1 MASVQLCGSA
11 IGAAAS
17 VQALRA
23 PTSAAVGVRP
33 ARRAVGGLVVRAA
46 TVVAPKYTSV
56 KPLADRVLL
65 KTKTAEQKTTGGIL
79 LPSAAQ
85 SKPQSGE
92 VVAIG
97 EGRIIGD
104 SKVEVGIKVGAQVV
118 YSRYAGTEVELND
131 ANHLILKEDD
141 IIGILETDDAKDMK
155 PLSDRVLIKVAVAE
169 DKTAGGLLLTDSVKE
184 KPSIGTVVAVGPGHL
199 DEEGKRIPLPVS
211 EGSSVLYSKYAGA
224 EFKGADGT
232 NYIVLRVS
240 DLMAVLS

>member
-11 IGAAAS
+11 VGAAAP
-17 VQALRA
+17 VQGLRA

-46 TVVAPKYTSV
+46 TVVAPKYTTV

-97 EGRIIGD
+97 EGRIFGD

-131 ANHLILKEDD
+131 ANHLILREDD

-184 KPSIGTVVAVGPGHL
+184 KPSIGMVVAVGPGHL